1 MIQEEEELLDKL
13 EKEMNE
19 GENQQEVESNNDEKE
34 VEALD

>member
-19 GENQQEVESNNDEKE
+19 GENEQEVESNNDEKE
-34 VEALD
+34 VEALE